1 MEKYDFQPKGKVWM
15 PQRFILLSIYQWRG
29 WRCCEY
35 RTVTSQWAH
44 RQRRGVGTPEW
55 GHRPVTHQL
64 GSLHGFLNLPRF
76 PHPHN
81 GDDYTVEGVGPLWG
95 LNALHMLPSAQS
107 YNDLTVCLPLLL
119 FCFHTVD
126 WSHLQMNAEWLNR
139 DPGRHCWGR
148 KSNWVAQHGLGA
160 SDSKSTAKE
169 RYGPRA
175 AHQDTLIFMLVLSA
189 LYPNC
194 VLVAQH
200 PNTIYTPEQWCLWGR
215 AHYSE
220 LTERLS

>member
-1 MEKYDFQPKGKVWM
+1 MEKYDFQPKGKVWV

-55 GHRPVTHQL
+55 GHRPMTHQL

-76 PHPHN
+76 PHAHN

-107 YNDLTVCLPLLL
+107 YNDLSACHYCYSVFTRWTDRIYRWMLN
-119 FCFHTVD
+119 D
-126 WSHLQMNAEWLNR
+126 WTEIQEDTAGVGKVTEWHSTDLE
-139 DPGRHCWGR
+139 PVTPKVQQR
-148 KSNWVAQHGLGA
+148 KGT
-160 SDSKSTAKE
+160 D
-169 RYGPRA
+169 
-175 AHQDTLIFMLVLSA
+175 
-189 LYPNC
+189 
-194 VLVAQH
+194 
-200 PNTIYTPEQWCLWGR
+200 PEQRIKIPWYLCS
-215 AHYSE
+215 Y
-220 LTERLS
+220 